1 MESSTLRRP
10 FLVWVLLCGSTL
22 VGCSDSEAVSPTE
35 IKPKLAVESLQLVQ
49 AEHYN
54 VKREY
59 VGIIKAAQ
67 KANLGFELAGKVSEI
82 YVDVGDRVEK
92 GQSLLTLDIE
102 LLKTEANQL
111 KARDKELNAR
121 LDLVKA
127 NLKRQQALKAN
138 GFSAEAEMDALD
150 SEVSVL
156 NSSLLGLKA
165 SRNANRLRQQKST
178 IRAPFSGIISHRFV
192 TVGDVVNVGKPTLT
206 VLSNQAKEAAIGIP
220 AKQLNKVSALASP
233 QIRVGQNTYSATLI
247 NPGAI
252 VDIHSRSVG
261 LRYVLPHNL
270 GLLEGQLA
278 YLNFD
283 EKYDKT
289 GFWVPISALTDGMR
303 GVWNVYIVNDNQTI
317 ESRTIQ
323 VLFADQ
329 NKAYVQGAI
338 HAGER
343 IVASGLHR
351 IVPGQQVNTPQ

>member
-10 FLVWVLLCGSTL
+10 FLVWVMLFASTI
-22 VGCSDSEAVSPTE
+22 VGCSDSETISTTE
-35 IKPKLAVESLQLVQ
+35 VEPKLAVEALQLVQ
-49 AEHYN
+49 ADHYN

-67 KANLGFELAGKVSEI
+67 KANLGFELAGKISAI
-82 YVDVGDRVEK
+82 YVDVGDHVEK
-92 GQSLLTLDIE
+92 GQALLTLDTE

-121 LDLVKA
+121 LNLVKA
-127 NLKRQQALKAN
+127 NLKRQQALKAS

-156 NSSLLGLKA
+156 TSSLLGLK
-165 SRNANRLRQQKST
+165 SSQNANQLRQQKST
-178 IRAPFSGIISHRFV
+178 IRAPFSGIISHRLV
-192 TVGDVVNVGKPTLT
+192 TTGDVVNVGKPTLT
-206 VLSNQAKEAAIGIP
+206 LLSNQAKEAAIGIP
-220 AKQLNKVSALASP
+220 AKQLSKVSALTSP
-233 QIRVGQNTYSATLI
+233 QIRVGQATYSATLV

-261 LRYVLPHNL
+261 LRYLLPNNL

-278 YLNFD
+278 YLDFD
-283 EKYDKT
+283 EKYHKT

-303 GVWNVYIVNDNQTI
+303 GVWNVYIINDNQTI

-343 IVASGLHR
+343 IIASGLHR
-351 IVPGQQVNTPQ
+351 IVPGQQVSISQ